1 MKQAFDIAALVDDLT
16 PVKPMNI
23 WRALALPVGVTMS
36 AMLFVAMFA
45 GVRPDL
51 AAGVP
56 NPMFLLRAGVLLL
69 LGLVCGA
76 SLLAMANPGV
86 GRHNQGW
93 KTALAAALLF
103 PLAAI
108 IVASTGQP
116 TGSAGTMESGMA
128 CLKYSLVAGVATA
141 TPMVWWLRR
150 GAPVAHERAGWL
162 TGLAAGGLGAFAFNI
177 HCPYNSVVYIG
188 IWYTLAVTICAVLGR
203 LIVPHLI
210 RW

>member
-1 MKQAFDIAALVDDLT
+1 MTQPFDIADLVNDLT
-16 PVKPMNI
+16 PVRPMNI
-23 WRALALPVGVTMS
+23 WRGLILPLGATLFAMMCVALL
-36 AMLFVAMFA
+36 A

-51 AAGVP
+51 AAGAP
-56 NPMFLLRAGVLLL
+56 SPMFLLRAGVLLL
-69 LGLVCGA
+69 LGVVCGA

-86 GRHNQGW
+86 GRNNQGW
-93 KTALAAALLF
+93 KTALSAALLF
-103 PLAAI
+103 PLAAL
-108 IVASTGQP
+108 IVALTGQP
-116 TGSAGTMESGMA
+116 TGSAGTMESGMD

-188 IWYTLAVTICAVLGR
+188 IWYTLAVGICAVAGR

>member
-1 MKQAFDIAALVDDLT
+1 MTQPFDIATLVDDLT
-16 PVKPMNI
+16 PVKPMKI
-23 WRALALPVGVTMS
+23 WRALMLPVGVTFL
-36 AMLFVAMFA
+36 AIIFVAMGA
-45 GVRPDL
+45 GIRPDL
-51 AAGVP
+51 ADGTP

-86 GRHNQGW
+86 GRHSQGW

-103 PLAAI
+103 PLAAL
-108 IVASTGQP
+108 IVALTGQT
-116 TGSAGTMESGMA
+116 TGSAGTMETGMA

-141 TPMVWWLRR
+141 APMVWWLRR

-162 TGLAAGGLGAFAFNI
+162 TGLAAGGLGAFAYNI
-177 HCPYNSVVYIG
+177 HCPFNSVVYIG
-188 IWYTLAVTICAVLGR
+188 IWYSLTVGLCAVLGR
-203 LIVPHLI
+203 LIVPRLI

>member
-1 MKQAFDIAALVDDLT
+1 MMQRFDIADLVDDLT
-16 PVKPMNI
+16 PVRPMNI
-23 WRALALPVGVTMS
+23 WRALLLPIGVTMI
-36 AMLFVAMFA
+36 AMLCVALSA
-45 GVRPDL
+45 GLRPDL
-51 AAGVP
+51 VAGAP

-103 PLAAI
+103 PIAALV
-108 IVASTGQP
+108 VAMTGQP
-116 TGSAGTMESGMA
+116 TGSAGTMQSGME

-141 TPMVWWLRR
+141 VPMVWWLRR

-188 IWYTLAVTICAVLGR
+188 LWYTLAVTICAVLGR